1 MPFASV
7 NSLFDAHVKA
17 IALPFACQYPSLQT
31 KLHVVVSTASRTTFA
46 DVVLLVVAAVVV
58 VASVDASFS
67 TLRLLPLVDDV
78 AAVVVV
84 DAGKEHVPLS

>member
-1 MPFASV
+1 M
-7 NSLFDAHVKA
+7 KA

-46 DVVLLVVAAVVV
+46 DVVLLVVVAVVV
-58 VASVDASFS
+58 VDA
-67 TLRLLPLVDDV
+67 VV
-78 AAVVVV
+78 AVVVV